1 MAMQKLL
8 LAILLLLPTLSQAQV
23 LRFEWDAPT
32 VAFGG
37 REFPGVGRY
46 ERVTGRATMAL
57 DPRDPR
63 NAVMADLAEA
73 PRTPENLV
81 QAVADVFILRPAEA
95 ARGNGAMLLE
105 VPNRGR
111 KLMLQLFADTRAAV
125 AEATEVP
132 EAAGNGFLY
141 QQGYSLVWVGWQGD
155 IASRPGQM
163 ALQVPRL
170 PGVTGPVTHEVV
182 FDHLTNPAST
192 TLPFPV
198 ADAASLRVTVR
209 ARWDLP
215 RETPADLRF
224 TLQAERLEIQRP
236 AGFDAGAIYEVT
248 YTGKEP
254 GVMGMG
260 FAAVRD
266 VASWLRHD
274 RSAQNPLA
282 GRIQRAHAF
291 GISQSGRYLRD
302 YLYLGFNQDLAGRPV
317 FDGVMPH
324 IAGARRLFGNSRFAQ
339 PDRAP
344 RSPQDVAW
352 PADSFPFSY
361 AETRDPI
368 NGARDS
374 LLRRCRASA
383 TCPRVMQTDT
393 EYEYW
398 SARASLVVTD
408 PAGHALALPPDVRA
422 YAIAGT
428 PHFSAF
434 GAETRTTPVCALP
447 VNPLHAGAPMRALL
461 TALDAWTRD
470 GTAPPASR
478 TPSRADG
485 TLVPAVGAVPAI
497 PGLRY
502 AAQHALAARVD
513 ASQQPPRELGR
524 YTVLVPRADAD
535 GIGIG
540 GIRMPVLEA
549 PRATYTGWNP
559 RAEGYGA
566 GVLCPLLGGVLPLAE
581 TRAAREAAGDPRPS
595 LAERYPTPAA
605 YVAQVRAAADHLV
618 AERLLLP
625 ADAAAMVTAAEAGRL
640 VR

>member
-132 EAAGNGFLY
+132 DAAGNGFLY

-485 TLVPAVGAVPAI
+485 TLVPAVAPSRPFPACAMPRSTPWRRGWMPASSRRANSAATPCWCRGRMRMASASAVSAC
-497 PGLRY
+497 RCWKRR
-502 AAQHALAARVD
+502 A
-513 ASQQPPRELGR
+513 PPIQAGTR
-524 YTVLVPRADAD
+524 
-535 GIGIG
+535 
-540 GIRMPVLEA
+540 A
-549 PRATYTGWNP
+549 PRAMAPACSARFW
-559 RAEGYGA
+559 AA
-566 GVLCPLLGGVLPLAE
+566 CCPWLRPVRRGRPPE
-581 TRAAREAAGDPRPS
+581 TRGRRSRNATRPRPPMWRRCAPPRTTWWPS
-595 LAERYPTPAA
+595 DCCCRPMPP
-605 YVAQVRAAADHLV
+605 RW
-618 AERLLLP
+618 
-625 ADAAAMVTAAEAGRL
+625 
-640 VR
+640 